1 MKKFSVLPIG
11 RHPTQ
16 WEHSHLLALGA
27 IERPTVTMASFFTT
41 PASQRKRKR
50 DDVNAAPSTKRRN
63 TAGTGAKPSNV
74 RPAKARR
81 DESIS
86 SSGSE
91 DDAIRKRVNDAETVS
106 DSESEGED
114 ETGAERRLRLAEQY
128 LENIKGE
135 VDEVGFDAE
144 EIDKDLIAERL
155 QEDVVCRMSPYR
167 LPVHGFS
174 PLSRPKPK
182 VAFTVT

>member
-1 MKKFSVLPIG
+1 MS
-11 RHPTQ
+11 
-16 WEHSHLLALGA
+16 
-27 IERPTVTMASFFTT
+27 SFFTT

-50 DDVNAAPSTKRRN
+50 DDANVTPSTKRRN
-63 TAGTGAKPSNV
+63 TNKTGARTPSKT
-74 RPAKARR
+74 PAKDRR

-91 DDAIRKRVNDAETVS
+91 DEVIRKRVNDAEAV
-106 DSESEGED
+106 SESESEEDD

-128 LENIKGE
+128 LENLKGE

-155 QEDVVCRMSPYR
+155 QEDVVCR
-167 LPVHGFS
+167 LPELIAHC
-174 PLSRPKPK
+174 LLLH
-182 VAFTVT
+182 AF

>member
-1 MKKFSVLPIG
+1 MS
-11 RHPTQ
+11 
-16 WEHSHLLALGA
+16 
-27 IERPTVTMASFFTT
+27 SFFTT

-50 DDVNAAPSTKRRN
+50 DDANVAPSTKRRN
-63 TAGTGAKPSNV
+63 TNKTGARTPSKT
-74 RPAKARR
+74 PAKDQR

-91 DDAIRKRVNDAETVS
+91 DEVIRKRVDDAEAVS
-106 DSESEGED
+106 GSESEEDD

-128 LENIKGE
+128 LENLKGE

-155 QEDVVCRMSPYR
+155 QEDVVCR
-167 LPVHGFS
+167 LPELIAHCLLLHIF
-174 PLSRPKPK
+174 
-182 VAFTVT
+182 

>member
-1 MKKFSVLPIG
+1 MS
-11 RHPTQ
+11 
-16 WEHSHLLALGA
+16 
-27 IERPTVTMASFFTT
+27 SFFTT

-50 DDVNAAPSTKRRN
+50 DDANRGSSTKRRN
-63 TAGTGAKPSNV
+63 TTRTGAKPLEKK
-74 RPAKARR
+74 PAKARR

-91 DDAIRKRVNDAETVS
+91 DEEIRKRVNDADIVS
-106 DSESEGED
+106 DSESEEED

-128 LENIKGE
+128 LENIKE
-135 VDEVGFDAE
+135 DVDEVGFDAE

-155 QEDVVCRMSPYR
+155 QEDVVCRMSPYT
-167 LPVHGFS
+167 LPIPGFS
-174 PLSRPKPK
+174 SLSRLKPK

>member
-1 MKKFSVLPIG
+1 MS
-11 RHPTQ
+11 
-16 WEHSHLLALGA
+16 
-27 IERPTVTMASFFTT
+27 SFFTT

-50 DDVNAAPSTKRRN
+50 DDANVAPSIKRRN
-63 TAGTGAKPSNV
+63 ITKAGARPSSKN
-74 RPAKARR
+74 PTKARR

-91 DDAIRKRVNDAETVS
+91 DEVIRKRVNDAETITE
-106 DSESEGED
+106 SESEEED

-155 QEDVVCRMSPYR
+155 QEDVVCRRSSCALLFPG
-167 LPVHGFS
+167 P
-174 PLSRPKPK
+174 
-182 VAFTVT
+182 

>member
-1 MKKFSVLPIG
+1 MDAAIKKFWVLIYNN
-11 RHPTQ
+11 
-16 WEHSHLLALGA
+16 LLWLGDTHTFKPLAALEKLA
-27 IERPTVTMASFFTT
+27 ADMSSFFTT

-50 DDVNAAPSTKRRN
+50 DDANAAPSTKRRI
-63 TAGTGAKPSNV
+63 TTKTGAKPPSTKA
-74 RPAKARR
+74 AKARR

-91 DDAIRKRVNDAETVS
+91 DEVIRRRVNDAEAV
-106 DSESEGED
+106 SESESEEDD

-128 LENIKGE
+128 MEKIKGE

-155 QEDVVCRMSPYR
+155 QEDVVC
-167 LPVHGFS
+167 G
-174 PLSRPKPK
+174 LSNC
-182 VAFTVT
+182 T

>member
-1 MKKFSVLPIG
+1 MKLKPPVYG
-11 RHPTQ
+11 VHTAQ
-16 WEHSHLLALGA
+16 WEHLHILDRGA
-27 IERPTVTMASFFTT
+27 SERLIATMSSFFTT

-50 DDVNAAPSTKRRN
+50 EDANAAPSTKRRN
-63 TAGTGAKPSNV
+63 IAKTGAKPPNKKSS
-74 RPAKARR
+74 RARR

-91 DDAIRKRVNDAETVS
+91 DEVARKRVNDAEIVS

-114 ETGAERRLRLAEQY
+114 ETAAERRLRLAEQY

-144 EIDKDLIAERL
+144 EIDNDLIAERL
-155 QEDVVCRMSPYR
+155 QEDVVCRMFNQI
-167 LPVHGFS
+167 LHI
-174 PLSRPKPK
+174 SR
-182 VAFTVT
+182 A

>member
-1 MKKFSVLPIG
+1 MIHRFAFLHATHW
-11 RHPTQ
+11 RHCDFR
-16 WEHSHLLALGA
+16 ALVA
-27 IERPTVTMASFFTT
+27 LKLVAAMSSFFTA

-50 DDVNAAPSTKRRN
+50 EDANSAPSTKRRN
-63 TAGTGAKPSNV
+63 TIKTDAKPPSKK
-74 RPAKARR
+74 PARARR

-91 DDAIRKRVNDAETVS
+91 DEVIRKRVNDAETVS
-106 DSESEGED
+106 ESESEEDD

-144 EIDKDLIAERL
+144 DIDKDLIAERL
-155 QEDVVCRMSPYR
+155 QEDVVCR
-167 LPVHGFS
+167 
-174 PLSRPKPK
+174 LSNCKLLFPGS
-182 VAFTVT
+182 

>member
-1 MKKFSVLPIG
+1 M
-11 RHPTQ
+11 T
-16 WEHSHLLALGA
+16 
-27 IERPTVTMASFFTT
+27 TMSSFFTT

-50 DDVNAAPSTKRRN
+50 DEANVAPSTKRRN
-63 TAGTGAKPSNV
+63 IAKTGAKPPSGKPP
-74 RPAKARR
+74 RARR

-86 SSGSE
+86 SDGSE
-91 DDAIRKRVNDAETVS
+91 DEAIRKRANDAEIV
-106 DSESEGED
+106 SESESEEDD

-155 QEDVVCRMSPYR
+155 QEDVVCSMSDNL
-167 LPVHGFS
+167 LPF
-174 PLSRPKPK
+174 PD
-182 VAFTVT
+182 F

>member
-1 MKKFSVLPIG
+1 MS
-11 RHPTQ
+11 
-16 WEHSHLLALGA
+16 
-27 IERPTVTMASFFTT
+27 SFFTT

-50 DDVNAAPSTKRRN
+50 DEANVAPSTKRRN
-63 TAGTGAKPSNV
+63 TTKTGAKTPSKK
-74 RPAKARR
+74 PAKARR

-91 DDAIRKRVNDAETVS
+91 DEVTRKRVSEAEVI
-106 DSESEGED
+106 SESESEEDD

-155 QEDVVCRMSPYR
+155 QEDVVCRLSNCTM
-167 LPVHGFS
+167 LLHGF
-174 PLSRPKPK
+174 
-182 VAFTVT
+182 